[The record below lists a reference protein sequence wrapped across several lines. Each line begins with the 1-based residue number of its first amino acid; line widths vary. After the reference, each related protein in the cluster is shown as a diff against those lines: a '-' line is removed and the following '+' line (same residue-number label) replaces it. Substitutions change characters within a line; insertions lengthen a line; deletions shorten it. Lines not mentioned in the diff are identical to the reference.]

1 MATATRVAPST
12 AVASVARAMRVLDAF
27 ADHPRGVAL
36 TRLSAEL
43 GYGKASLSKIMNT
56 MEREGFVRRDGAGH
70 FHLSWRLLALAFGHA
85 QRVGVSGVC
94 MPVLQALADETDELV
109 QLAVI
114 ESDHVLFVAKAE
126 GPGQTLRLVP
136 LVGLVAPTHAT
147 ASGKVW
153 LASLP
158 EGRALQVMQRQ
169 GLPRVTSRTITSRP
183 RLLAE
188 LSRVRRSGYAI
199 TDGELAEDG
208 RAIAAPILRAGRV
221 VGAVAVSGPSY
232 RLPLSRL
239 QRLAPRVQQ
248 AARELAALWP
258 YEVTARD
265 FGLGVRPP
273 RGDAG
278 VRAAHGNGHARPA
291 RRHA

>member
-1 MATATRVAPST
+1 
-12 AVASVARAMRVLDAF
+12 MRVLQAF
-27 ADHPRGVAL
+27 GDHPGGIAL

-43 GYGKASLSKIMNT
+43 GYGKPSLSKIMAT
-56 MEREGFVRRDGAGH
+56 MEREGFVRRDGIGH

-85 QRVGVSGVC
+85 QRVGISGVC
-94 MPVLQALADETDELV
+94 MPVLQALADDTDELV

-114 ESDHVLFVAKAE
+114 EGDHVLFVAKAE

-136 LVGLVAPTHAT
+136 LVGVVAPTHAT

-158 EGRALQVMQRQ
+158 EARALQVMRRQ
-169 GLPRVTSRTITSRP
+169 GLAPVTSRTITSRP

-188 LSRVRRSGYAI
+188 LRRVRRHGYAI
-199 TDGELAEDG
+199 TDGELAEEG
-208 RAIAAPILRAGRV
+208 RAIAAPIRHGDRV
-221 VGAVAVSGPSY
+221 VGAIAVSGPSF
-232 RLPLSRL
+232 RLPLARL
-239 QRLAPRVQQ
+239 QRLAARVQRS
-248 AARELAALWP
+248 ARELGALWP

-273 RGDAG
+273 N
-278 VRAAHGNGHARPA
+278 GNGRARPA
-291 RRHA
+291 RRQP

>member
-1 MATATRVAPST
+1 MVTAAARASGS
-12 AVASVARAMRVLDAF
+12 AVASVARAMRVLEAF
-27 ADHPRGVAL
+27 AGHPAGVAL

-43 GYGKASLSKIMNT
+43 GYGKASLSKIMAT

-114 ESDHVLFVAKAE
+114 EGEHVLFVAKAE

-136 LVGLVAPTHAT
+136 LVGVVAPTHAT

-158 EGRALQVMQRQ
+158 EARALQVIRRQ
-169 GLPRVTSRTITSRP
+169 GLAPVTSRTITSRP
-183 RLLAE
+183 RLMAE
-188 LSRVRRSGYAI
+188 LRQVRRDGYAI
-199 TDGELAEDG
+199 TDGELAEEG
-208 RAIAAPILRAGRV
+208 RAIAAPVVHGDRV
-221 VGAVAVSGPSY
+221 VGAVAVSGPSF
-232 RLPLSRL
+232 RLPLARL
-239 QRLAPRVQQ
+239 QRLAPQVQR
-248 AARELAALWP
+248 AARELQALWP

-273 RGDAG
+273 D
-278 VRAAHGNGHARPA
+278 GNGRARPA